1 MRGVG
6 EFGVL
11 KSAVSAAALAALACL
26 PRLVLWPTRRYP
38 LWYLDALVFLGG
50 AVLWAF
56 VFAWHTEYTG
66 LPIITANVQ
75 RKHFHVAT
83 VSGVLLAILL
93 RLFLDPTARSII
105 PDDYPATLG
114 QWLAMTLF
122 NLGFTQLFLVFAPF
136 AWMFR
141 LSGRKEFAITFTVI
155 FGVVVLLIRNHSAHA
170 PLPLGLAAGVG
181 FCRGGGGGFCLFF
194 FLCGGDFLG
203 FCGGL
208 LLRMRRG
215 LGWGG
220 GGGLS
225 RV

>member
-1 MRGVG
+1 MRALAQS
-6 EFGVL
+6 GVL
-11 KSAVSAAALAALACL
+11 KSAVSAAALSALACL

-50 AVLWAF
+50 TVLWAF

-66 LPIITANVQ
+66 LPIITGNVQ

-170 PLPLGLAAGVG
+170 RLPLGLAAGLVLVRVASG
-181 FCRGGGGGFCLFF
+181 ILSIYFYLRGGIL
-194 FLCGGDFLG
+194 LVSWW
-203 FCGGL
+203 GL
-208 LLRMRRG
+208 LMH
-215 LGWGG
+215 
-220 GGGLS
+220 S
-225 RV
+225 RLLMGSGSGT